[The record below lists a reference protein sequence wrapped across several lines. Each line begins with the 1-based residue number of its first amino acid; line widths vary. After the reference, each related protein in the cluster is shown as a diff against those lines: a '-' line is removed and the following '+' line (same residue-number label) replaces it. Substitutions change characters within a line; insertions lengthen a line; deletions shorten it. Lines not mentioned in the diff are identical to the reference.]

1 MTFEINNTEATFE
14 QLENGKVKITCGGKN
29 VGTFSAE
36 QLTSLVTISLAA
48 RKSAYEHKRSNRQ
61 AERQARKAEREAK
74 KAETAKAKIEK
85 LQAQLAKLEGVAA

>member
-14 QLENGKVKITCGGKN
+14 QLENGKVKITCGGKQ

-48 RKSAYEHKRSNRQ
+48 RKSAYEFKRTNKK
-61 AERQARKAEREAK
+61 AEREARKAERDAK
-74 KAETAKAKIEK
+74 KAEAAKAKIEALKAK
-85 LQAQLAKLEGVAA
+85 LEKLEGVAA

>member
-36 QLTSLVTISLAA
+36 QLTSLVTITLAA
-48 RKSAYEHKRSNRQ
+48 RKSAYAHKRDAKKAQREAAK
-61 AERQARKAEREAK
+61 AERQAK
-74 KAETAKAKIEK
+74 KAETNQQQIERLQKQLEK
-85 LQAQLAKLEGVAA
+85 LTAAA

>member
-36 QLTSLVTISLAA
+36 QLTSLVTITLAA
-48 RKSAYEHKRSNRQ
+48 RKSAYAHKRDAKKAQREAAK
-61 AERQARKAEREAK
+61 AERQAK
-74 KAETAKAKIEK
+74 KAETKQQQIERLQKQLEK
-85 LQAQLAKLEGVAA
+85 LTAAA